1 MPKAPEIK
9 HMKRFASYLFT
20 FFCFS
25 VILCSA
31 ASAQVNESEIG
42 SETGLNQSISR
53 LTSTF
58 EVKRAVI
65 GLLVIAA
72 ISIIIFFLYWY
83 KTAQLA
89 KENYG
94 FWEQLQKVESYDP
107 ERTLLFDDSLSV
119 LRQAQREGIR
129 HLYGIKKPDS
139 ERPEVEH
146 DEFPLVEDFQVILPS
161 RQK

>member
-1 MPKAPEIK
+1 
-9 HMKRFASYLFT
+9 MKRFASYLFT
-20 FFCFS
+20 LCCFS

-89 KENYG
+89 KQNYVRD
-94 FWEQLQKVESYDP
+94 LQSTV
-107 ERTLLFDDSLSV
+107 TLPKAEKQKDAKSSWAV
-119 LRQAQREGIR
+119 SEANAKRRN
-129 HLYGIKKPDS
+129 KPF
-139 ERPEVEH
+139 RKG
-146 DEFPLVEDFQVILPS
+146 
-161 RQK
+161 RKN

>member
-1 MPKAPEIK
+1 MPKASEIK

-20 FFCFS
+20 LCCFS

-72 ISIIIFFLYWY
+72 ISVILFFFYWY
-83 KTAQLA
+83 KTAQMA
-89 KENYG
+89 KENYVRD
-94 FWEQLQKVESYDP
+94 LQSTV
-107 ERTLLFDDSLSV
+107 TLPKAANQQGAKSSWAV
-119 LRQAQREGIR
+119 SEANAKRRN
-129 HLYGIKKPDS
+129 KPF
-139 ERPEVEH
+139 RK
-146 DEFPLVEDFQVILPS
+146 
-161 RQK
+161 RRRN

>member
-20 FFCFS
+20 LCCFS

-65 GLLVIAA
+65 GLLIIAA
-72 ISIIIFFLYWY
+72 ISVILFFFYWY
-83 KTAQLA
+83 KTAQMA
-89 KENYG
+89 KEKYVRD
-94 FWEQLQKVESYDP
+94 LQPTVNL
-107 ERTLLFDDSLSV
+107 TSV
-119 LRQAQREGIR
+119 VKKQDAKSSWAVSKANTKRKNKPFRK
-129 HLYGIKKPDS
+129 LYKD
-139 ERPEVEH
+139 
-146 DEFPLVEDFQVILPS
+146 
-161 RQK
+161 